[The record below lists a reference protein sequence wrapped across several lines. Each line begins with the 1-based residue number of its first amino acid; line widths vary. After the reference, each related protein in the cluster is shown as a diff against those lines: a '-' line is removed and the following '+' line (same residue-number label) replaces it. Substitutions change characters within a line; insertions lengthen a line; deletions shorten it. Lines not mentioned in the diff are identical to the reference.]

1 MATPA
6 DKMKHNDVSEI
17 EKDDKEF
24 TFRRYK
30 DGDHKHL
37 PWQQEIFDA
46 DTTYKCPTYIHKT
59 PPCQGSCPSGEDIR
73 GWLNIV
79 RGIEKPTGDT
89 AWQEYAFRRAT
100 DANPFPSV
108 MGRVCPAPC
117 EDGCNRN
124 EVEDYVG
131 INSVEQFIGDY
142 ALTEKLTFAAGK
154 DTGKKVAIIGA
165 GPAGLAAAYQLR
177 RKGHAVTVFDDHKE
191 MGGMMRYGIPGY
203 RTPRDVLDGEM
214 DRIIAMGV
222 EKRMNTR
229 IGKDISIE
237 QLEKDFDAV
246 LFAIGAQ
253 SGRGL
258 PVPGADASNCI
269 TGVAFLGAFN
279 EGRLKTVA
287 GKVIVIGGGD
297 TSIDVA
303 SVARRLGKIE
313 HINEKDRP
321 ENVILGHTAHD
332 VIDIAKKQGADVLL
346 MSRQPIENMNA
357 AKHEID
363 DANREGVEI
372 LGSLSPVEVI
382 MGDNGR
388 AKALRVAKLDYSSG
402 KAEVVEGSEYDIECD
417 LIVAAIGQTGN
428 MEGLEAFG
436 NERGLIDADNHFQMS
451 DRPGFFACGDI
462 IRPHLLTTVIGQASV
477 AAESI
482 DHYMNHQEQLKR
494 PKVDVHHF
502 DLLEKLREFDLN
514 PDEYHPEGDAKTRGI
529 DRGLRGTAEDGSK
542 LVGGFAIHN
551 YEDRSGAEIIPSDEL
566 FLAHFEHELR
576 NKRSESVPDAK
587 EVLGH
592 FEERMTGLTEE
603 QTVAEAKRCMS
614 CGMCFECDN
623 CVIYCPQDAVHR
635 TPKSETT
642 MGRYV
647 YTDYTRC
654 IGCYICADV
663 CPTGYI
669 KMGMGD

>member
-6 DKMKHNDVSEI
+6 DKMKNGQTEH
-17 EKDDKEF
+17 
-24 TFRRYK
+24 TFRKYK
-30 DGDHKHL
+30 DGDHAHR

-46 DTTYKCPTYIHKT
+46 DTSYKCPTYVHKT
-59 PPCQGSCPSGEDIR
+59 PPCQGSCPAGEDIR

-79 RGIEKPTGDT
+79 RGIEKPSDETP
-89 AWQEYAFRRAT
+89 WQEYAFRRAT

-142 ALTEKLTFAAGK
+142 ALDNKLSFEVGA

-177 RKGHAVTVFDDHKE
+177 RMGHAVTVFDDHDD

-214 DRIIAMGV
+214 NRIIDMGI
-222 EKRMNTR
+222 EKRLKTR
-229 IGKDISIE
+229 VGVDISIA
-237 QLEKDFDAV
+237 QLEKDFDVV

-253 SGRGL
+253 SGRAL
-258 PVPGADASNCI
+258 SVPGSDAHNCI
-269 TGVAFLGAFN
+269 TGIAFLSAFN
-279 EGRLKTVA
+279 EGRLQGVA

-303 SVARRLGKIE
+303 SVARRLGKIKN
-313 HINEKDRP
+313 INEKDRP
-321 ENVILGHTAHD
+321 ENVVLGQTAHD
-332 VIDIAKKQGADVLL
+332 VIDIAKREGADVLL
-346 MSRQPIENMNA
+346 MSRQPIENMTA
-357 AKHEID
+357 AKHEIN
-363 DANREGVEI
+363 DATREGVEI
-372 LGSLSPVEVI
+372 RGSLAPVEI
-382 MGDNGR
+382 IKGDNGR
-388 AKALRVAKLDYSSG
+388 ATGLKVAQVIYTSG
-402 KAEVVEGSEYDIECD
+402 KAQVVEGTEEVIDCD

-428 MEGLEAFG
+428 LEGIEDYG
-436 NERGLIDADNHFQMS
+436 NDRGLMDADKHFQMPTK
-451 DRPGFFACGDI
+451 PGFFACGDI
-462 IRPHLLTTVIGQASV
+462 IRPHLLTTVIGQASI
-477 AAESI
+477 AAVSI
-482 DHYMNHQEQLKR
+482 DHYLNSEGLGKR

-502 DLLEKLREFDLN
+502 NLLSKLRESGI
-514 PDEYHPEGDAKTRGI
+514 EPEHYDPAGDDDTRPI
-529 DRGLRGTAEDGSK
+529 DRGQRGTSETGK
-542 LVGGFAIHN
+542 GVGGFAVHN
-551 YEDRSGAEIIPSDEL
+551 YEDRSGAEIIASTEL
-566 FLAHFEHELR
+566 FLGHFEHEDR
-576 NKRSESVPDAK
+576 HRRKETVPDK
-587 EVLGH
+587 NEVLGH
-592 FEERMTGLTEE
+592 FQERVAGLSEDE
-603 QTVAEAKRCMS
+603 AIAEAKRCMS

-623 CVIYCPQDAVHR
+623 CIIYCPQDAVLR
-635 TPKSETT
+635 APKDENT

-654 IGCYICADV
+654 IGCHICADV

-669 KMGMGD
+669 KMGLGE